1 MLRQQFGTARLMTMQ
16 TYNPGYAQAIADAG
30 ILAEPVARRFDDP
43 VSAMPSFS
51 RFWQRVTPK
60 AKVG

>member
-1 MLRQQFGTARLMTMQ
+1 MQ

-30 ILAEPVARRFDDP
+30 ILADPVARWFDDP

-51 RFWQRVTPK
+51 RFWQCVTPK
-60 AKVG
+60 AKARK